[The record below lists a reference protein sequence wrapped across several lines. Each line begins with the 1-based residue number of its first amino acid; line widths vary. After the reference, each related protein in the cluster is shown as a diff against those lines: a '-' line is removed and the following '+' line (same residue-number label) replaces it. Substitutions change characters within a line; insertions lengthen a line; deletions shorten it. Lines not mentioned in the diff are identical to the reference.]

1 VRFLLLALLLCSC
14 SSGTQE
20 IADSASAI
28 SSQAQSITDKAREL
42 TVLAGQI
49 DENLAA
55 AQGYLAGEQQ
65 DPGKAVE
72 RIEAS
77 RLVVSDVTGKA
88 DEIMVLSSEI
98 HAETTDIVGSLPSV
112 KDTTPWWASLISLV
126 VGLGLMALAAF
137 MLVHTGIGASLGA
150 LLRSLIPKRRSK

>member
-1 VRFLLLALLLCSC
+1 VRFLLLAFLLCSC
-14 SSGTQE
+14 ASGTQE

-28 SSQAQSITDKAREL
+28 GSQAQSITDKAREL

-55 AQGYLAGEQQ
+55 AHGYLAGEQQ

-112 KDTTPWWASLISLV
+112 KDTTPWWVSLV
-126 VGLGLMALAAF
+126 SLMVTLGLMALAAF
-137 MLVHTGIGASLGA
+137 ILVHTGIGASLGA